1 MPIFNKNI
9 NGLWQKQDVMVK
21 VWDIPDIPQIFLL
34 KIGIDFVLVLEN
46 DSLSS
51 SSEMLECHLLHL
63 SHFCKLGSILFI
75 LSFHF

>member
-1 MPIFNKNI
+1 MDFGKNKM
-9 NGLWQKQDVMVK
+9 LWWKFETFYSF
-21 VWDIPDIPQIFLL
+21 FL
-34 KIGIDFVLVLEN
+34 IGIDFVLVLEN